1 VNVTVR
7 IDAHN
12 NNNEDKYQ
20 YHFWVTILELGF
32 IPGFSMNPKH
42 LYAERIPKLEKE
54 HNFPSCDKK
63 LHKPNYISQ
72 LKNAPADWKCNKQCH
87 EDHLS
92 VLFREV
98 KF

>member
-1 VNVTVR
+1 
-7 IDAHN
+7 
-12 NNNEDKYQ
+12 
-20 YHFWVTILELGF
+20 
-32 IPGFSMNPKH
+32 MNPKH
-42 LYAERIPKLEKE
+42 LYAERIPKLEKA

-87 EDHLS
+87 GDRLS